1 MSDKKDDQNK
11 KIDLKKKLEEA
22 QAQAEKLD
30 EAISNE
36 EDATPV
42 TSDEFTQANNELS
55 QMTET
60 AKRTMADFQNYKRR
74 VEEEKKSWA
83 IFANLELIK
92 NLLPIFDNFKRA
104 QTHAPKDVNE
114 ETTKWL
120 QGIGMSIN
128 QLEKLLQDFGV
139 KKIEALGQKFNPDF
153 HEALAQDKGEKDIV
167 IEELDAGY
175 TLGDKVLRHAKVKVG
190 NGE

>member
-1 MSDKKDDQNK
+1 MSDKKDHN

-22 QAQAEKLD
+22 QKEAEKLD

-36 EDATPV
+36 QSSTEITKAK
-42 TSDEFTQANNELS
+42 EELS
-55 QMTET
+55 QMTES

-83 IFANLELIK
+83 IFANFELIK
-92 NLLPIFDNFKRA
+92 SLLPIFDNFKRA
-104 QTHAPKDVNE
+104 QTHEPKDVNE

-120 QGIGMSIN
+120 EGIGMSIN

-139 KKIEALGQKFNPDF
+139 KKIESLGQKFNPDF
-153 HEALAQDKGEKDIV
+153 HEALAQDKGEKDII
-167 IEELDAGY
+167 IEELESGY

>member
-1 MSDKKDDQNK
+1 MSDKKYDQNE

-22 QAQAEKLD
+22 QKEAEKLD

-36 EDATPV
+36 QDLEP
-42 TSDEFTQANNELS
+42 TQSEELS

-83 IFANLELIK
+83 IFANIELIK

-104 QTHAPKDVNE
+104 QAHAPKDANE
-114 ETTKWL
+114 ETKKWL
-120 QGIGMSIN
+120 EGIGMSIN

-175 TLGDKVLRHAKVKVG
+175 MLGDKVLRHAKVKVG
-190 NGE
+190 NGV

>member
-1 MSDKKDDQNK
+1 MTDKKDDQNE

-36 EDATPV
+36 QESAPQ
-42 TSDEFTQANNELS
+42 SDELS

-83 IFANLELIK
+83 IFANVELIK

-104 QTHAPKDVNE
+104 QTHVPKDANE
-114 ETTKWL
+114 ETIKWL
-120 QGIGMSIN
+120 EGIGMSIN

-139 KKIEALGQKFNPDF
+139 KKIESLGQKFNPDF

-167 IEELDAGY
+167 LEELDAGY
-175 TLGDKVLRHAKVKVG
+175 TMGDKVLRHAKVKVG

>member
-1 MSDKKDDQNK
+1 MTDKKDDQNE

-30 EAISNE
+30 DAILNE
-36 EDATPV
+36 QDLQPTQ
-42 TSDEFTQANNELS
+42 SDELS

-104 QTHAPKDVNE
+104 QTHAPKDANE

-120 QGIGMSIN
+120 EGIGMSIN

-139 KKIEALGQKFNPDF
+139 KKIESLGQKFNPDF

-167 IEELDAGY
+167 LEELESGY
-175 TLGDKVLRHAKVKVG
+175 TMGDKVLRHAKVKVG

>member
-1 MSDKKDDQNK
+1 MSDKKDDQNS

-30 EAISNE
+30 EAISIE
-36 EDATPV
+36 QDSESQI
-42 TSDEFTQANNELS
+42 SDELS

-104 QTHAPKDVNE
+104 QTHAPKDANE

-120 QGIGMSIN
+120 EGIGMSIN

-139 KKIEALGQKFNPDF
+139 KKIEAIGQKFNPDF
-153 HEALAQDKGEKDIV
+153 HEALAQDKGEKDII

-175 TLGDKVLRHAKVKVG
+175 TLGEKVLRHAKVKVG

>member
-1 MSDKKDDQNK
+1 MSDKKDDKNQ
-11 KIDLKKKLEEA
+11 KIDLKKKLETA
-22 QAQAEKLD
+22 QKEAEKLD
-30 EAISNE
+30 EAILNEQSTESQSN
-36 EDATPV
+36 D
-42 TSDEFTQANNELS
+42 ELS

-60 AKRTMADFQNYKRR
+60 AKRVVADFQNYKRR

-104 QTHAPKDVNE
+104 QTHAPKDANE
-114 ETTKWL
+114 ETMKWL
-120 QGIGMSIN
+120 EGIGMSIN

-139 KKIEALGQKFNPDF
+139 KKIESLGQKFNPDF
-153 HEALAQDKGEKDIV
+153 HEALAQDKGEKDMV
-167 IEELDAGY
+167 IEELESGY

>member
-1 MSDKKDDQNK
+1 MTDNKDE

-30 EAISNE
+30 DALSNE
-36 EDATPV
+36 QDLEPTQ
-42 TSDEFTQANNELS
+42 SDELF

-83 IFANLELIK
+83 IFANVELIK

-104 QTHAPKDVNE
+104 QTHAPKDANE

-120 QGIGMSIN
+120 EGIGMSIN

-139 KKIEALGQKFNPDF
+139 KKIESLGQKFNPDF

-167 IEELDAGY
+167 LEELDAGY
-175 TLGDKVLRHAKVKVG
+175 TMGDKVLRHAKVKVG

>member
-1 MSDKKDDQNK
+1 MTDDKNNE
-11 KIDLKKKLEEA
+11 KIDLNKKLKEAKLKAAQETEKTSSTIKQKGEDELAKLREELA
-22 QAQAEKLD
+22 
-30 EAISNE
+30 
-36 EDATPV
+36 
-42 TSDEFTQANNELS
+42 

-60 AKRTMADFQNYKRR
+60 AKRTMADMQNLRR
-74 VEEEKKSWA
+74 RYEEEKKSLVMM
-83 IFANLELIK
+83 ANTDLIK
-92 NLLPIFDNFKRA
+92 DILPIFDNFKRA
-104 QTHAPKDVNE
+104 QTHAPKDANE

-120 QGIGMSIN
+120 EGIGMSIT

-139 KKIEALGQKFNPDF
+139 KKIESLGQKFNPDF

-167 IEELDAGY
+167 LEELESGY